1 MISQSTITQVRER
14 ADILQVIGEAVP
26 SLKRHGRSFTGLCP
40 FHKEKTPS
48 FHVSPDRGFFHC
60 FGCKESGSVIDFVM
74 KHEGATFPEAVRSL
88 AERFNI
94 QVEEDNAPGAAEAER
109 ARRQKDELYAAMSV
123 AATYYERQLREHEHK
138 DYALA
143 ELSRRGLAFGKDA
156 TMDEALTA
164 FRMGYAPA
172 GWDGLA
178 VYLKQQGVSPVAAE
192 TVGLLVPRSA
202 GAGHYDRFRHRLMF
216 AVTDMQGRVVAFS
229 GRALAPL
236 PADGRDAGDKPAKYI
251 NSPESPIYTKGALLF
266 GLFQARHAI
275 RQEEEAIVVEG
286 NFDVVSLHARGI
298 GNVVA
303 PLGTAF
309 THEQAKLLK
318 RFSPRVVLLFDGD
331 AAGQKAVKASR
342 APARDA
348 GLVTKVASL
357 PEGTDPD
364 ELVRKKGTQALG
376 DVLSTAKGML
386 EFLID
391 TELDQGFSAAD
402 AREKLARVQEVLRLV
417 AEEADPMEQMLQ
429 KSRADQIVSRLDLHG
444 LRFSRDDESH
454 PPTIAALERAVR
466 AAVARERPPP
476 GPAPE
481 KARVRSRSPGSE
493 ERKAIIEALIEWPV
507 LLDDPEIQEVL
518 GMLEGAS
525 VSFVS
530 ALRRARVSTD
540 DGSGDFEGRGD
551 RAGQIDSDVFLSA
564 LPETLR
570 IYAKERLVAGRFFE
584 PGEAKVYLLE
594 NANKLKRLL
603 LSREVSELAREN
615 EVGASDWEKVLER
628 AEEASARAR
637 ARHGVKGPKT

>member
-1 MISQSTITQVRER
+1 MISQATITQVRER

-26 SLKRHGRSFTGLCP
+26 SLKRQGRSFTGLCP

-94 QVEEDNAPGAAEAER
+94 QVEEDNSPAAAEAER
-109 ARRQKDELYAAMSV
+109 AKRQKDELYAAMQV
-123 AATYYERQLREHEHK
+123 AATWYERQLREHEHK
-138 DYALA
+138 DHALA
-143 ELSRRGLAFGKDA
+143 ELARRGLAFGKDA
-156 TMDEALTA
+156 TMDEALVA
-164 FRMGYAPA
+164 FRMGYAPS

-178 VYLKQQGVSPVAAE
+178 VYLRQQGVSPIAAE
-192 TVGLLVPRSA
+192 TVGLLVPRTT

-216 AVTDMQGRVVAFS
+216 AVTDLQGRVVAFS

-236 PADGRDAGDKPAKYI
+236 PGDRRPDEKPAKYI

-266 GLFQARHAI
+266 GLFQARHVI
-275 RQEEEAIVVEG
+275 RQAEEAIVVEG
-286 NFDVVSLHARGI
+286 NFDVVSLHARGV

-318 RFSPRVVLLFDGD
+318 RFTSRATLLFDGD
-331 AAGQKAVKASR
+331 AAGKKAVKASR
-342 APARDA
+342 QPAREA

-364 ELVRKKGTQALG
+364 ELVRVKGTQALS
-376 DVLSTAKGML
+376 DVLQTSKGML
-386 EFLID
+386 EFLVD
-391 TELDQGFSAAD
+391 AELDQGFSAAD
-402 AREKLARVQEVLRLV
+402 AREKLERVQEVLRLISD
-417 AEEADPMEQMLQ
+417 EADPMEQMLQ

-476 GPAPE
+476 GPPPE
-481 KARVRSRSPGSE
+481 KARVKARPPGSE
-493 ERKAIIEALIEWPV
+493 ERKAIVEALIEWPV
-507 LLDDPEIQEVL
+507 LLDDPEIQDVL
-518 GMLEGAS
+518 SMLEGAS
-525 VSFVS
+525 VTFVS
-530 ALRRARVSTD
+530 ALRRARLP
-540 DGSGDFEGRGD
+540 GGHLN
-551 RAGQIDSDVFLSA
+551 ADVFLEA

-615 EVGASDWEKVLER
+615 EVEASDWDRVLER

-637 ARHGVKGPKT
+637 ARHGVKPKS

>member
-1 MISQSTITQVRER
+1 VISQSTITQVRER

-123 AATYYERQLREHEHK
+123 AATFYERQLRDHEHK
-138 DYALA
+138 DHALA
-143 ELSRRGLAFGKDA
+143 ELARRGLAFGKDA

-178 VYLKQQGVSPVAAE
+178 VYLRQQGVSPIAAE

-236 PADGRDAGDKPAKYI
+236 PGDARDPGDKPAKYI

-298 GNVVA
+298 ANVVA

-318 RFSPRVVLLFDGD
+318 RFSSRVVLLFDGD

-386 EFLID
+386 EYLID
-391 TELDQGFSAAD
+391 AELDQGFSAAD

-481 KARVRSRSPGSE
+481 RARVRTRSPGSE
-493 ERKAIIEALIEWPV
+493 ERKAIVEALIEWPV
-507 LLDDPEIQEVL
+507 LLDDPEIHEVL

-530 ALRRARVSTD
+530 ALRRARISPED
-540 DGSGDFEGRGD
+540 AGGSPDGRG
-551 RAGQIDSDVFLSA
+551 GQIDTEVFLGA